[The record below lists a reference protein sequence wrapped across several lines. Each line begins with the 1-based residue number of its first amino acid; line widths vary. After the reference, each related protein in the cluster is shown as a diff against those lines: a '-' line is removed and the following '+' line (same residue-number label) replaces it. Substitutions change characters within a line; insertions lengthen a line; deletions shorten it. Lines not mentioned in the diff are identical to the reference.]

1 MNNDD
6 KWWNPGVSPV
16 FPDHLFNPT
25 STGSSTGLGTTV
37 QMLMQAAD
45 SPLSG
50 LWFQKFCGTN
60 ILAGMVIQI
69 NYAILD
75 IN

>member
-1 MNNDD
+1 MMISD
-6 KWWNPGVSPV
+6 GILG
-16 FPDHLFNPT
+16 FPQYFQTICFNPT